1 MVDLTVV
8 ILTKNEEKNLRKCV
22 ESFRGIV
29 KRFVIVDSFS
39 TDETENLCRQ
49 LDAELKVFGA
59 SLDFYQNE
67 WISYADQLNWG
78 LQNTNITTAWSMR
91 MDADEELTEELSREI
106 DEKLTT
112 IKEPIN
118 GIILRRRVYFMGRW
132 IKHGGRYPELL
143 LRIFR
148 TGKAMCEQKLMDE
161 HMILSEGTTTIFQYD
176 LIDNNQKNLEW
187 WIAKHNWYSNREV
200 LDHQTALVSAQSEA
214 SSGEDTL
221 EAGGQSSGQASMKRA
236 IKNGGYYKLPRF
248 WRAHIYFIYRYY
260 IKLGFLDGPEG
271 KIFHFLQAY
280 WYRFLV
286 DAKMYECEKKGIKM
300 MPQGDLKA

>member
-8 ILTKNEEKNLRKCV
+8 ILTKNEEKNLRKCI
-22 ESFRGIV
+22 ESFCGIV

-39 TDETENLCRQ
+39 TDGTEALCKQ
-49 LDAELKVFGA
+49 LDSELRANG
-59 SLDFYQNE
+59 SQLDFYQNK
-67 WISYADQLNWG
+67 WMDYATQLNWG
-78 LQNTNITTAWSMR
+78 LTQTNITTEWSMR
-91 MDADEELTEELSREI
+91 FDSDEELTEELVNEI
-106 DEKLTT
+106 EQKLPDV
-112 IKEPIN
+112 KEPVN

-161 HMILSEGTTTIFQYD
+161 HMILSE
-176 LIDNNQKNLEW
+176 
-187 WIAKHNWYSNREV
+187 AKHNWYSNREV
-200 LDHQTALVSAQSEA
+200 LDHQMTLANQQVE
-214 SSGEDTL
+214 TL
-221 EAGGQSSGQASMKRA
+221 ESGGQSSGQASMKRA
-236 IKNGGYYKLPRF
+236 VKNGGYYKLPKF

-286 DAKMYECEKKGIKM
+286 DAKLYECEKKGITMK
-300 MPQGDLKA
+300 PQGDLKA